1 MSSSA
6 ASMRYNSSFFYVTG
20 INQGGLMSEQPN
32 EEVTEEVVLPNPY
45 DDETIVTQDEEAET
59 EEEAK

>member
-6 ASMRYNSSFFYVTG
+6 ASMRYNSSSFYVTD

-32 EEVTEEVVLPNPY
+32 EEVVLPNPY